1 MHIKQYFPY
10 NFYTLHN
17 GRFLFLN
24 GSHFVDY
31 PPLSVDNDASGL
43 ALHNWYYG
51 EMIDCIFERN
61 TMVSCQ
67 GSIIGAHVATDGN
80 DRGWFMRNNTYV
92 LDPDIMSML
101 RGTDGI
107 TFTNLKKSFYAAYY
121 VPYTE
126 RYLAY
131 LTSIGIDPSGTYRVY
146 HHTTQ
151 NERKGAF
158 VMNGYHFER
167 GYYPS

>member
-1 MHIKQYFPY
+1 
-10 NFYTLHN
+10 
-17 GRFLFLN
+17 
-24 GSHFVDY
+24 
-31 PPLSVDNDASGL
+31 
-43 ALHNWYYG
+43 
-51 EMIDCIFERN
+51 
-61 TMVSCQ
+61 
-67 GSIIGAHVATDGN
+67 
-80 DRGWFMRNNTYV
+80 MRNNTYV
-92 LDPDIMSML
+92 LDPDLMRML